1 MSINR
6 TIRNRRFKH
15 AAIMAGLGL
24 VVALPV
30 LAQAPDLGLGF
41 ATATGLAGGDIR
53 TIAGRII
60 NVFLGLLGTVAVVLF
75 MYAGF
80 LYMTAQGNE
89 EQVTKGKK
97 TLVWASLG
105 LVVVFGAYAMVNF
118 VVSTLSKPP
127 TAPPAATA
135 PSG

>member
-1 MSINR
+1 MKRHIG
-6 TIRNRRFKH
+6 IAI
-15 AAIMAGLGL
+15 AALFLIASPILAADTPAVDASRALEQPVAIPTPLGS
-24 VVALPV
+24 VNIQEAIGHV
-30 LAQAPDLGLGF
+30 
-41 ATATGLAGGDIR
+41 
-53 TIAGRII
+53 II
-60 NVFLGLLGTVAVVLF
+60 NVLGMVGSIALVMFIYG
-75 MYAGF
+75 GF